1 MLKIKIIAVGK
12 IKEKFYTDA
21 CNEYIK
27 RLGAFCSISVT
38 EIPEYKCSDNPS
50 SAEIQTVMKKEGEK
64 ILDAVPEGAYI
75 IPMCIEGKQ
84 LSSAELAQK
93 IEEISISGTNTICFV
108 IGGSFGLDDAVKEKG
123 KIRLS
128 MSKMT
133 FPHML
138 ARVMLIEQIYRALS
152 INKGTKYHK

>member
-27 RLGAFCSISVT
+27 RLGAFCSVSVT
-38 EIPEYKCSDNPS
+38 EIQEYKCADNPFES
-50 SAEIQTVMKKEGEK
+50 EILMVIKKEGEK
-64 ILDAVPEGAYI
+64 ILSAIPDGAYVM
-75 IPMCIEGKQ
+75 PMCIEGKA
-84 LSSAELAQK
+84 LSSTQLADK
-93 IEEISISGTNTICFV
+93 IEQVSVDGSSTICFV
-108 IGGSFGLDDAVKEKG
+108 IGGSFGLDDSVKKRG
-123 KIRLS
+123 NFNLS
-128 MSKMT
+128 MSPMT

-138 ARVMLIEQIYRALS
+138 ARVMLLEQIYRALS

>member
-27 RLGAFCSISVT
+27 RLGAFCSVSVT
-38 EIPEYKCSDNPS
+38 EIQEYKCADNPS
-50 SAEIQTVMKKEGEK
+50 ESEILTVIKKEGEK
-64 ILDAVPEGAYI
+64 ILAAIPDGAYVM
-75 IPMCIEGKQ
+75 PMCIEGKE
-84 LSSAELAQK
+84 LSSTKLADK
-93 IEEISISGTNTICFV
+93 IEQVSVDGSSTICFV
-108 IGGSFGLDDAVKEKG
+108 IGGSFGLDDSVKKRG
-123 KIRLS
+123 NFNLS
-128 MSKMT
+128 MSPMT

-138 ARVMLIEQIYRALS
+138 ARVMLLEQIYRALS

>member
-27 RLGAFCSISVT
+27 RLGAFCSVTVT
-38 EIPEYKCSDNPS
+38 EIQEYKCADNPS
-50 SAEIQTVMKKEGEK
+50 ESEILTVIKKEGEK
-64 ILDAVPEGAYI
+64 ILAAIPDGAYVM
-75 IPMCIEGKQ
+75 PMCIEGKE
-84 LSSAELAQK
+84 LSSTQLADK
-93 IEEISISGTNTICFV
+93 IEQVSVDGSSTICFV
-108 IGGSFGLDDAVKEKG
+108 IGGSFGLDDSVKKRG
-123 KIRLS
+123 TFNLS
-128 MSKMT
+128 MSPMT

-138 ARVMLIEQIYRALS
+138 ARVMLLEQIYRALS

>member
-1 MLKIKIIAVGK
+1 MLKVKIIAVGK

-27 RLGAFCSISVT
+27 RLGAFCSVSVA
-38 EIPEYKCSDNPS
+38 EIQEYKCSDTPS
-50 SAEIQTVMKKEGEK
+50 AAEIQTVLKKEGER
-64 ILDAVPEGAYI
+64 ILDAIPGGAFV
-75 IPMCIEGKQ
+75 IPMCIEGKE
-84 LSSAELAQK
+84 LSSTELAQK
-93 IEEISISGTNTICFV
+93 IDAVSIDGVSTICFI
-108 IGGSFGLDDAVKEKG
+108 IGGSFGLDDKVKEKG
-123 KIRLS
+123 KLRLS

-138 ARVMLIEQIYRALS
+138 ARVMLLEQIYRAFS